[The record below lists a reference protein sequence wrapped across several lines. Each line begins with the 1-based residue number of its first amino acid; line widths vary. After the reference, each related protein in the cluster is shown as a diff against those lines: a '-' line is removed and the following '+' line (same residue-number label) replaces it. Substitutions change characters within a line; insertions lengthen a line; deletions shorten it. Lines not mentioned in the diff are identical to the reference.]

1 MKSSNQQNFEVVIK
15 KHYILFFTGNCLFSD
30 FFYIKQRMKLP
41 KNETLWLGA
50 AYFVILL
57 SIALCVRD
65 IPDQPDVFN
74 TTLQDISSG
83 LIGNMSDPSY
93 FATAAI
99 HIAEAGKI
107 SASDE
112 WYFNLWP
119 PGFMFMEAMIIKALG
134 QEAPI
139 ILVLQ
144 ILAVVLFS
152 IVLVLLYHILNV
164 YSKFKIVAI
173 LLPLL
178 IFAFPVSRVLLLQ
191 PIGIMLGES
200 FAVGLFFL
208 FILLALRCIERF
220 SFRLAIFSGLC
231 LGLSAY
237 FRSQFEIILLVLTLC
252 GILLVIIVALTRQ
265 RSSIEPS
272 SFKIFIKTLVGV
284 LLVAHAVTIPWRI
297 YHWTNNGTPTWVQT
311 AKLTYRN
318 SVMSSQYLKSINGD
332 WVIEGGGNLVCR
344 IDPSTCGD
352 KKNAKKLF
360 YRTFIRHPVQW
371 YSLKFATIGRY
382 WFSSIKNWGGV
393 KYKATSVDIII
404 NGLFLIGLIFLVFLS
419 FTRKVRSHIS
429 YFLVA
434 WVDISLFS
442 AYALIFSLAHFEV
455 RYFYFPKIAAMT
467 MLIIVAG
474 HYFRT
479 TTPSESERI

>member
-1 MKSSNQQNFEVVIK
+1 MKRSN
-15 KHYILFFTGNCLFSD
+15 
-30 FFYIKQRMKLP
+30 
-41 KNETLWLGA
+41 NETLWLGT

-57 SIALCVRD
+57 SIALWVRD

-74 TTLQDISSG
+74 TTLQEVSSG
-83 LIGNMSDPSY
+83 RIGKMGDPSY

-107 SASDE
+107 SASEE

-119 PGFMFMEAMIIKALG
+119 PGFMFMEAMIIMAMG

-152 IVLVLLYHILNV
+152 IILVLLYDILNV

-178 IFAFPVSRVLLLQ
+178 IFAFPVSRVFLLQ
-191 PIGIMLGES
+191 PTGILLGETFAIGI
-200 FAVGLFFL
+200 FFL

-220 SFRLAIFSGLC
+220 SFRLAIFSGLF

-237 FRSQFEIILLVLTLC
+237 FRSQFEFVLLVLTLC
-252 GILLVIIVALTRQ
+252 GLLLVIIVSLTRQ

-272 SFKIFIKTLVGV
+272 SLKTFTKTILVV

-297 YHWTNNGTPTWVQT
+297 YHWTNFRDGTLTWVQT
-311 AKLTYRN
+311 AKLVYKN
-318 SVMSSQYLKSINGD
+318 SVMSSQDLKSINGD

-352 KKNAKKLF
+352 NKNAKKLF
-360 YRTFIRHPVQW
+360 YRTLFRHPVKW
-371 YSLKFATIGRY
+371 YSLKFAPIGRY
-382 WFSSIKNWGGV
+382 WFSSIKNWARV
-393 KYKATSVDIII
+393 NHKATSVDIII
-404 NGLFLIGLIFLVFLS
+404 NGLLLIILILLVFLS
-419 FTRKVRSHIS
+419 FARKVRSHIS

-434 WVDISLFS
+434 WVNISLFS
-442 AYALIFSLAHFEV
+442 AYALILSLVHFEV
-455 RYFYFPKIAAMT
+455 RYFYFPKIAGIT

-474 HYFRT
+474 LYLKT